1 MLHAGQTAL
10 VGFQSQRKHSWQD
23 PPAQQLHPRHGLSPA
38 QRRCVSLQVQTGP
51 QSSQIHHTLARCE
64 YFSSLKVPSCA
75 GVLSPNSLTWPE
87 NQPFFQQ
94 KYVYPSI
101 LIPLFQLLQ
110 CSNNLEIVISIL
122 ATFPKQSRRHR
133 LVHLVPYGKHPYPCG
148 CHPHPTNGSYL
159 VKIHL
164 PR

>member
-23 PPAQQLHPRHGLSPA
+23 PPAQQLHPRYGLSPA

-51 QSSQIHHTLARCE
+51 LPSQIHHTLARCE

-110 CSNNLEIVISIL
+110 CSNDLEVAISTP
-122 ATFPKQSRRHR
+122 ATFPKQFRKRR
-133 LVHLVPYGKHPYPCG
+133 LVLPILYG
-148 CHPHPTNGSYL
+148 
-159 VKIHL
+159 VKRSGG
-164 PR
+164 PFQPESF